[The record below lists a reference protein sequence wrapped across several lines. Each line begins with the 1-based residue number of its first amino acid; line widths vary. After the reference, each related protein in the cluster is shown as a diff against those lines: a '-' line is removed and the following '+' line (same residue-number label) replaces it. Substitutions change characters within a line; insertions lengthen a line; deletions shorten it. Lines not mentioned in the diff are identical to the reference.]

1 MSPRAKSGKKVL
13 TGQTLSVGE
22 PLVEA
27 ARHLLPPRFEGLQ
40 RAVAESLGSQTDD
53 PEPIHRL
60 RVASR
65 RCATAIELLGVL
77 IPRDLRRPL
86 LRDLKKLRRDCG
98 PARDLD
104 IQRAFYERLL
114 GEVETQDLAVV
125 DLLYERVST
134 HREKRQNQLIKG
146 IEKRCRKLDRGCADV
161 LAHLD
166 LLRDRNPDPCGTLG
180 ETALPLLSGLLQR
193 VCDLAPPSD
202 ASATQ
207 LHRLRIAGKKLR
219 YACELFEPLL
229 GPDYTRHLAP
239 HLVALQDELGQQ
251 HDSEVAGEHLAEL
264 RRRWKRKRHDS
275 SWERK
280 PQGLFSWRELSAGM
294 QFVAR
299 LHAERAAASREQF
312 FQLWPGFSTTEFRQ
326 PLEARLKQLSDARGA
341 GPGPV
346 RSTKADLKSRRST
359 P

>member
-27 ARHLLPPRFEGLQ
+27 ARHLLPLRFEGLQ

-239 HLVALQDELGQQ
+239 HLDNNTTPKWRVSTWRNCDAVGSENATIPVGNANRRGCFLGE
-251 HDSEVAGEHLAEL
+251 SSRRVCSSWPVFMPSGRPLPESSFSNCGPVS
-264 RRRWKRKRHDS
+264 RRRNSDNHS
-275 SWERK
+275 K
-280 PQGLFSWRELSAGM
+280 P
-294 QFVAR
+294 
-299 LHAERAAASREQF
+299 
-312 FQLWPGFSTTEFRQ
+312 
-326 PLEARLKQLSDARGA
+326 D
-341 GPGPV
+341 
-346 RSTKADLKSRRST
+346 
-359 P
+359 